1 MAGMIKTWFYE
12 QRFKDFCIEK
22 GLEPQLNDIGNRL
35 VLICPKIPQGPLQKE
50 IVRGIEILVPKEV
63 HVEIQPGLSMNTR
76 RIIMTF
82 LHSHGIQ
89 PFIKVQGTYKE
100 GEVTIPNIAIMI
112 NPDKEGEVALIV
124 LMVNQTPSNQPDAP
138 IWREAGQLLQ
148 KDPFVKHWSII
159 VGPDLVR
166 NSEGFVKG
174 DVRTFNS
181 YPEEMEESQPDWE
194 EKKSIS
200 GTSKVPA
207 TTKDD
212 RFDYDREFLPE
223 DVGMDVKILLESCQT
238 VEEFLKNI

>member
-63 HVEIQPGLSMNTR
+63 QVEIQPGLSMNTR

-82 LHSHGIQ
+82 LRSHGIQ
-89 PFIKVQGTYKE
+89 PFMKVQGAC
-100 GEVTIPNIAIMI
+100 GDVAIANIALLI

-124 LMVNQTPSNQPDAP
+124 LMVDQTPSVQPDAP

-174 DVRTFNS
+174 DVRTFDSN
-181 YPEEMEESQPDWE
+181 PEESSDFEEPYEEFQSQPNLRP
-194 EKKSIS
+194 
-200 GTSKVPA
+200 SKIQA
-207 TTKDD
+207 IKDD

-223 DVGMDVKILLESCQT
+223 DVGMDVKILLESCHT